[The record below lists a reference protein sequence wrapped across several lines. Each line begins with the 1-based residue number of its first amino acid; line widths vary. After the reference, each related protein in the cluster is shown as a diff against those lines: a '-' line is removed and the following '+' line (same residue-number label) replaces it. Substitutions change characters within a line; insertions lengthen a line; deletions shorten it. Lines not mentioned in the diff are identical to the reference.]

1 MVTFVPPA
9 AGPEA
14 GDTLLRVRDADVVPN
29 VNPPGSA
36 ALVLSGLVTATL
48 TDPEACGGVVAFSWF
63 ALTKETPAAALPPK
77 ETVAPLAK
85 FDPVIVTTVPP
96 AVPPELGVTLLTARD
111 DGVPNVKAPG
121 SMALVLSGLVTAT
134 LTEPVACAGVT
145 ALSCVELTNETDAGL
160 PPKETVAPLTKLEPV
175 MVTAVPPAV
184 APDFGVTLLTAGDE
198 AV

>member
-14 GDTLLRVRDADVVPN
+14 GDTLLTVRDDDVVPN

-48 TDPEACGGVVAFSWF
+48 TDPEACGGVVARSWF
-63 ALTKETPAAALPPK
+63 ALTKEMLDAALPPK

-96 AVPPELGVTLLTARD
+96 AVPPE
-111 DGVPNVKAPG
+111 
-121 SMALVLSGLVTAT
+121 
-134 LTEPVACAGVT
+134 
-145 ALSCVELTNETDAGL
+145 
-160 PPKETVAPLTKLEPV
+160 
-175 MVTAVPPAV
+175 
-184 APDFGVTLLTAGDE
+184 FGVTLLTASNG